1 MRGACAAAVGGSGAA
16 ARGPAGGGRERG
28 GASGALVEGAMRVH
42 NQQTSRGLG
51 VTRRRERISVCRVPI
66 VHLDDAGELACRWTW
81 LIMLM
86 EKDDERTGTALE
98 VARRG
103 GRREVE
109 HQRALA
115 GRGGRPHRLAGAM
128 VCVVSSQQ
136 SDCFG
141 RADSGGGGQTV
152 PWNSIHGLRA
162 VKPAAWVSAFKSRE
176 LPALSIR
183 CVVGD
188 RRCLQLKTLQSEM

>member
-1 MRGACAAAVGGSGAA
+1 MTLMNS
-16 ARGPAGGGRERG
+16 
-28 GASGALVEGAMRVH
+28 
-42 NQQTSRGLG
+42 
-51 VTRRRERISVCRVPI
+51 
-66 VHLDDAGELACRWTW
+66 DELACRWTW

-86 EKDDERTGTALE
+86 EKDDERTGSALAI
-98 VARRG
+98 ARRG

-109 HQRALA
+109 PQRALA

-136 SDCFG
+136 SGCFG
-141 RADSGGGGQTV
+141 RAVSGGGGQTV

-183 CVVGD
+183 CGEEFGVLLNLVVESDARSTVAEMD
-188 RRCLQLKTLQSEM
+188 RMPHVRVICGLHRCICKTQTLRLSNRSLTSTLFEI

>member
-1 MRGACAAAVGGSGAA
+1 
-16 ARGPAGGGRERG
+16 
-28 GASGALVEGAMRVH
+28 MRVH

-86 EKDDERTGTALE
+86 EKDDERTGTALA

-183 CVVGD
+183 CVVVCTVGFPVSF
-188 RRCLQLKTLQSEM
+188 RSTLSEVRLLTRGPPREESSGPFSAHYSTFLR

>member
-1 MRGACAAAVGGSGAA
+1 MRRQWWCTSSEPAVDLGSPGGESGSPIA
-16 ARGPAGGGRERG
+16 ERPWFILMTLMD
-28 GASGALVEGAMRVH
+28 S
-42 NQQTSRGLG
+42 
-51 VTRRRERISVCRVPI
+51 
-66 VHLDDAGELACRWTW
+66 DELACRWTW

-86 EKDDERTGTALE
+86 EKDDERTGSALAI
-98 VARRG
+98 ARRG

-109 HQRALA
+109 PQRALA

-136 SDCFG
+136 SGCFG
-141 RADSGGGGQTV
+141 RAVSGGGGQTV

-183 CVVGD
+183 CVL
-188 RRCLQLKTLQSEM
+188 RKTQQAVASMPSP